1 MKKIRKMKLNRRVIT
16 VMFFFL
22 AVMLVVG
29 VLVKGKMEALVQ
41 TCLEA
46 QVAKQVT
53 STTYMTTQQIHLETE
68 RMTETAKL
76 IPDHLDAVEQKQE
89 KGCKEGVLCLDGTA
103 LSGDVLDADDF
114 SGIRESFRGNISV
127 SSCKGKGLLFTVP
140 VYRGENVKY
149 VYYRLYEEKDLGMGF
164 PLSCYGDE
172 GSAALYQGDV
182 CIVRSR
188 LWNEESEKL
197 FQSSEVAQAQQEIR
211 NKLNISTI
219 GVASCRTAGEGY
231 FLFQSEIETYG
242 LTLRGYVPE
251 SVVSEGIPSIITLVL
266 WVFGLLLVLLVIVM
280 TYVYSAEE
288 RAKESEALRAAKNA
302 AEQAN
307 RAKSDFLANMSH
319 EIRTPINAV
328 MGMNEMVLRET
339 DNPNIREYA
348 NNIQSASQALLSL
361 INDILDFS
369 KIEAGRMEIIED
381 SYYLHILVND
391 VVHMIQVKAEQ
402 KELLFLTR
410 VDRGLPDTLCGDVA
424 RIRQVVINILNNA
437 VKYTKDGRIT
447 FVVSGEMDEA
457 SGSVNL
463 KFQVTDT
470 GVGIRKADLPK
481 LFKNFERLDI
491 IRNRSIEG
499 TGLGLSI
506 SYQLVQQ
513 MHGKLEV
520 ESTYGEGSVFTVTIP
535 QKIVDPEPIGDF
547 RKDHQD
553 APEEERNR
561 QSLVAEDVE
570 VLVVDDNEMNLF
582 VVQNL
587 LKRTK
592 IHVTTCGSGKECLKK
607 MQRRHY
613 DVILLDHM
621 MPEID
626 GIETL
631 KISKTLKNNKCQD
644 TPVIALTANAIVGAK
659 EMYLKE
665 GFHDYLSKPVNGSQ
679 LEDMLRKYI
688 PEEKQKNEPVQEE
701 EPKSET
707 AATDMDALIK
717 QHEQMDGGREH
728 SSDMTVIEIIPPKK
742 KHLEQTEDNEK
753 EPMQYIDIST
763 GIEYSGG
770 DREMYREFLAMFCDM
785 KAENDRRISES
796 FDTGDWQNYVTQAHA
811 LKSTSLTVGA
821 ARLSE
826 AAKALE
832 LSGKEFLA
840 GDAEVPGYIL
850 AHHEEVMKLYSN
862 TYKEAQKWL
871 KENGF

>member
-1 MKKIRKMKLNRRVIT
+1 MKKIKKVKLNRRVIT
-16 VMFFFL
+16 VMLFFL

-29 VLVKGKMEALVQ
+29 VLVKGKMETLVQ

-53 STTYMTTQQIHLETE
+53 STTYMTTQQIRLEME
-68 RMTETAKL
+68 RMQETSKL
-76 IPDHLDAVEQKQE
+76 IPDHMDAVEIKHE
-89 KGCKEGVLCLDGTA
+89 RGCTEGVLRLDGTA
-103 LSGDVLDADDF
+103 LLGKELDGNDF
-114 SGIRESFRGNISV
+114 SGIRESFRGNVSV
-127 SSCKGKGLLFTVP
+127 SSCAGKGLLFTVP

-149 VYYRLYEEKDLGMGF
+149 VYYRLYEEKYLGIGF

-182 CIVRSR
+182 CIVRSK
-188 LWNEESEKL
+188 LWNGEAEKL
-197 FQSSEVAQAQQEIR
+197 FTSPEAAQAQQEIS

-219 GVASCRTAGEGY
+219 GVAMCEIGGRGY
-231 FLFQSEIETYG
+231 FLFRSEIETYG
-242 LTLRGYVPE
+242 VTIRGYVPE
-251 SVVSEGIPSIITLVL
+251 SVVSEGISSIITLVL

-339 DNPNIREYA
+339 DDPNIRGYA
-348 NNIQSASQALLSL
+348 NSIQSASQALLSL

-369 KIEAGRMEIIED
+369 KIEAGKMEIIEN
-381 SYYLHILVND
+381 SYYLHTLVND
-391 VVHMIQVKAEQ
+391 AVSMIQVKAEQ

-410 VDRGLPDTLCGDVA
+410 VDRNLPDTLCGDEA

-437 VKYTKDGRIT
+437 VKYTKEGKIT
-447 FVVSGEMDEA
+447 FVVSGETDA
-457 SGSVNL
+457 DTQSVNL

-513 MHGKLEV
+513 MNGKLEV
-520 ESTYGEGSVFTVTIP
+520 ESTYGEGSVFTITIP

-547 RKDHQD
+547 RKDHKTEQ
-553 APEEERNR
+553 EEEQNR
-561 QSLVAEDVE
+561 QSLVAEDAQ

-592 IHVTTCGSGKECLKK
+592 VHVTTCSSGKECLKK
-607 MQRRHY
+607 MQRKHY

-631 KISKTLKNNKCQD
+631 KISRTLKNNKCKD
-644 TPVIALTANAIVGAK
+644 TPVIALTANAIVGAR

-665 GFHDYLSKPVNGSQ
+665 GFQDYLSKPVNGSQ
-679 LEDMLRKYI
+679 LEEMLRKYI
-688 PEEKQKNEPVQEE
+688 PEEKQNNEPV
-701 EPKSET
+701 PKETQKKET
-707 AATDMDALIK
+707 AADMDELIR
-717 QHEQMDGGREH
+717 QHEQMDAGREH

-742 KHLEQTEDNEK
+742 KQAEPIESSEQDA
-753 EPMQYIDIST
+753 MQYIDIQT
-763 GIEYSGG
+763 GTEYSGG

-796 FDTGDWQNYVTQAHA
+796 FDTGDWANYVTQVHA

-840 GDAEVPGYIL
+840 GDAESPGYIL
-850 AHHEEVMKLYSN
+850 AHHEEVMKLYNN